1 MKDFLYA
8 FSIVF
13 EAFLVILCCFAI
25 VALSVVLTWNFIAP
39 WAGYVAGFLSFIIII
54 STLLAM
60 AIH

>member
-8 FSIVF
+8 FIIVLG
-13 EAFLVILCCFAI
+13 AFAI
-25 VALSVVLTWNFIAP
+25 VLCLFIIVGVSVVLAWNFIAP

-54 STLLAM
+54 SALLAM

>member
-8 FSIVF
+8 FIIVLG
-13 EAFLVILCCFAI
+13 AFAIVLCLFII
-25 VALSVVLTWNFIAP
+25 VALSVVLAWNFIAP

-54 STLLAM
+54 SALLAM

>member
-8 FSIVF
+8 FIIVLG
-13 EAFLVILCCFAI
+13 AFLAILCCFAI
-25 VALSVVLTWNFIAP
+25 VAFSVVLAWNFIAP

-54 STLLAM
+54 SALLAM

>member
-8 FSIVF
+8 FSIVLG
-13 EAFLVILCCFAI
+13 AFLVILCCFAI
-25 VALSVVLTWNFIAP
+25 VAFSVVLAWNFIAP

-54 STLLAM
+54 SALLAM

>member
-8 FSIVF
+8 FIIVLG
-13 EAFLVILCCFAI
+13 AFAI
-25 VALSVVLTWNFIAP
+25 VLCLFIIVGLSVVLAWNFIAP

-54 STLLAM
+54 SALLAM